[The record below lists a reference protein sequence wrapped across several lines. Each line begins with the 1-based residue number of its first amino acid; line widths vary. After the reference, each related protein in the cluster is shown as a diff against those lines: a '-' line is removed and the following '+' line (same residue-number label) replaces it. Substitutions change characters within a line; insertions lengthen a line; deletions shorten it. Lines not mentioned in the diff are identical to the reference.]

1 MPSLLP
7 HLSFS
12 ANTKEAT
19 YWSDLPVSALALGIS
34 ENLTDKPLLVI
45 TRTAQ
50 EAQEVLDALSFFLT
64 VEQAQRLALFSDY
77 ETLPYDVFSPAEDLI
92 SERLEVLHRAARGD
106 KLILITSIA
115 NLLHR
120 LPPVNYVTSR
130 SLSLKIGDDIAPEK
144 FRATMVERGYRVTE
158 TVNNHGEIA
167 VRGSLIDIYAMGMTS
182 PCRIDLFDTEI
193 DSIRTFDPDTQLTRD
208 KIQQIHVLPGR
219 EFPLDHQSIQDFRTR
234 WHKEFDADP
243 RNSSVYE
250 AVTKGYSPQGIES
263 YLPLF
268 FDATA
273 SLLDYLPADTQLIQ
287 LANLTKATEGFW
299 KQLLEREDQY
309 SGNIE
314 RLSLIHI

>member
-158 TVNNHGEIA
+158 TVNSHG
-167 VRGSLIDIYAMGMTS
+167 
-182 PCRIDLFDTEI
+182 
-193 DSIRTFDPDTQLTRD
+193 
-208 KIQQIHVLPGR
+208 
-219 EFPLDHQSIQDFRTR
+219 
-234 WHKEFDADP
+234 
-243 RNSSVYE
+243 
-250 AVTKGYSPQGIES
+250 
-263 YLPLF
+263 
-268 FDATA
+268 
-273 SLLDYLPADTQLIQ
+273 
-287 LANLTKATEGFW
+287 
-299 KQLLEREDQY
+299 
-309 SGNIE
+309 
-314 RLSLIHI
+314 